1 MELGMDL
8 DFSDG
13 EQSYVLSPKFM
24 TSLFGLKFFEEI
36 SFLIESVFLFKYD
49 ADR

>member
-13 EQSYVLSPKFM
+13 EQGYVLLSNFIS
-24 TSLFGLKFFEEI
+24 SLFDLKLFEEV
-36 SFLIESVFLFKYD
+36 SFLIIGVFPQT
-49 ADR
+49 

>member
-13 EQSYVLSPKFM
+13 EQGYVLSSKFI
-24 TSLFGLKFFEEI
+24 TSFFDLKFFEEI
-36 SFLIESVFLFKYD
+36 SFLIIGVFPQT
-49 ADR
+49 

>member
-13 EQSYVLSPKFM
+13 EQGYVLSSNFIS
-24 TSLFGLKFFEEI
+24 SLFDLKFFEEV
-36 SFLIESVFLFKYD
+36 SFLIISFFPQT
-49 ADR
+49 